1 MEHTDTQANTSN
13 RWWRTT
19 NIIKCGNGNTD
30 KSRQQPKKRDSR
42 ATKNTDSV
50 RRNRRDICRFSGV
63 NIFQS
68 INVSRRLVCL
78 IFFFSKGVTWIK
90 NKHTNASEML
100 FIVGSPISIT
110 KKKELSFF
118 PLCLNRGMFASS
130 CLLVIWKFAYIF
142 EVFWKQFRSNYDV
155 SEMIGQLKL
164 FAAHFDLFLA
174 KNDCNRIKYNSIWA
188 VSWFDSSSSILFF
201 TLHKKLILIHSPKRL
216 INDSWNIFNV
226 NMTIVGYCLFS

>member
-110 KKKELSFF
+110 KKKKNFHSFHF
-118 PLCLNRGMFASS
+118 VWTEACSLLRVYWWSGSLHTFSKSFGNNFGRTMTFLKWLDNWNFLWLISIYFLLKTTVTESS
-130 CLLVIWKFAYIF
+130 IIPY
-142 EVFWKQFRSNYDV
+142 E
-155 SEMIGQLKL
+155 
-164 FAAHFDLFLA
+164 LFLGLTA
-174 KNDCNRIKYNSIWA
+174 HHQFSFLLCTKN
-188 VSWFDSSSSILFF
+188 WFLFIL
-201 TLHKKLILIHSPKRL
+201 L
-216 INDSWNIFNV
+216 NDW
-226 NMTIVGYCLFS
+226 